1 MRVLYFSNKTTEVE
15 YGIIIEALWIQIEK
29 STIFGLHSSEF
40 LFLLVQKQKSGF
52 KLANCDSQINFVFL
66 QITLNQMNQNIPSV
80 RI

>member
-15 YGIIIEALWIQIEK
+15 YGIILKALRIQIEK
-29 STIFGLHSSEF
+29 TKKIGLHSLEF
-40 LFLLVQKQKSGF
+40 LFLLVQKQNSGF
-52 KLANCDSQINFVFL
+52 GLANGNS